1 MNIVILNWQ
10 RPLWEGDYRVVKC
23 SGRVEPVWVI
33 IHICM
38 ETTQRISL
46 YSYLYLKL
54 ACHDFLIIFYV
65 FSSTKSENKRVDQ
78 VLPRGRGWRAWGG
91 GPNNVCTCK

>member
-1 MNIVILNWQ
+1 
-10 RPLWEGDYRVVKC
+10 VKR
-23 SGRVEPVWVI
+23 SGRNESILVV

-54 ACHDFLIIFYV
+54 AKTPSFSYYLLCFFFYKIGKQEGGTG
-65 FSSTKSENKRVDQ
+65 STWRQ
-78 VLPRGRGWRAWGG
+78 RGREAQIM
-91 GPNNVCTCK
+91 CTYANKCKNDTC